1 MSSKNKNTKHSAEPV
16 NAIGKVYNFCS
27 KKKLIL
33 TVAVCVILA
42 LIAGIIIRGVN
53 LAIEF
58 EGGTMLTYSYIGDL
72 DTNKIDSE
80 AENIVGVPV
89 SVRTGESLDSDGYQV
104 TLSFTSEE
112 GLNADRQ
119 FELTEAL
126 TSAFPENQLE
136 LFDSNDVSPASGR
149 EFLLKCLLAMVVAAV
164 LIIIYIAI
172 RFSKIGGWSAGICSI
187 FALCHDLVAALA
199 ASILFGFEF
208 NANIVAVILTILGY
222 SINNTIVIYDRIR
235 ENRTLFPKASLN
247 ELINMGCSQ
256 SLKRSIRTSVTT
268 IGTMIIVS
276 IVVLVS
282 GYTSLLSFSVPL
294 IFGLISG
301 TYSSIFV
308 APVTWSWWKG
318 KESKKSNKD

>member
-1 MSSKNKNTKHSAEPV
+1 MSNKKKNTNHSAEPV
-16 NAIGKVYNFCS
+16 KAVGKVYDFCS

-33 TVAVCVILA
+33 IVAICVVLA
-42 LIAGIIIRGVN
+42 LIIGIVVRGVN

-58 EGGTMLTYSYIGDL
+58 KGGTMLTYSYVGDL
-72 DTNKIDSE
+72 DINKIDSE
-80 AENIVGVPV
+80 TENIVGVPV
-89 SVRTGESLDSDGYQV
+89 NVRTGESLDSDGYQI

-112 GLNADRQ
+112 GLTAERQ
-119 FELTEAL
+119 SELTEAL
-126 TSAFPENQLE
+126 SSAFPENQLQ

-149 EFLLKCLLAMVVAAV
+149 EFLLKCLLAMVVAAI

-199 ASILFGFEF
+199 ASVLFGFEF

-235 ENRTLFPKASLN
+235 ENRTLYPKTSLN

-256 SLKRSIRTSVTT
+256 SLRRSVRTSITT
-268 IGTMIIVS
+268 VGTMIIVS
-276 IVVLVS
+276 VVVLIS

-318 KESKKSNKD
+318 NEKKKSSKD

>member
-1 MSSKNKNTKHSAEPV
+1 MSTKKQNKTPETVPAKTA
-16 NAIGKVYNFCS
+16 GKIYDFCS
-27 KKKLIL
+27 KKTLIL
-33 TVAVCVILA
+33 VIAICVILA
-42 LIAGIIIRGVN
+42 LVVGIVLRGVN

-58 EGGTMLTYSYIGDL
+58 EGGTMLTYSYTGDI
-72 DTNKIDSE
+72 DTNTVSSE
-80 AENIVGVPV
+80 VQSIVNVPV
-89 SVRTGESLDSDGYQV
+89 NVRTGENLDSGGSQI
-104 TLSFTSEE
+104 TISFTSDE

-119 FELTEAL
+119 YELTEKLASL
-126 TSAFPENQLE
+126 FPESGIE
-136 LFDSNDVSPASGR
+136 LYDSNDVSPSSGR

-235 ENRTLFPKASLN
+235 ENRTLYPSASLN

-256 SLKRSIRTSVTT
+256 SLRRSIRTSITT

-276 IVVLVS
+276 IVVFAS

-301 TYSSIFV
+301 TYSSLFV

-318 KESKKSNKD
+318 RESKESDK

>member
-1 MSSKNKNTKHSAEPV
+1 MSKNKKTTASAASAPT
-16 NAIGKVYNFCS
+16 GKIYNFCS

-33 TVAVCVILA
+33 IVAVCVVIA
-42 LIAGIIIRGVN
+42 LIAGIAIRGVKR
-53 LAIEF
+53 AIEF
-58 EGGTMLTYSYIGDL
+58 KGGTMLTYSYNGSL
-72 DTNKIDSE
+72 DTNEIKNS
-80 AENIVGVPV
+80 AEEIVNVPV
-89 SVRTGESLDSDGYQV
+89 NVRTGESLDNSGHQLV
-104 TLSFTSEE
+104 LSFTSSE

-119 FELTEAL
+119 FELNEAL
-126 TSAFPENQLE
+126 TAKFPDNQLV
-136 LFDSNDVSPASGR
+136 LSDSNDVSPASGR
-149 EFLLKCLLAMVVAAV
+149 EFLLKCLIAMIVAAL
-164 LIIIYIAI
+164 LIIIYIAV
-172 RFSKIGGWSAGICSI
+172 RFRKIGGWSAGVCSI

-199 ASILFGFEF
+199 ASIIFGFEF

-235 ENRTLFPKASLN
+235 ENRTLYPKATLN

-256 SLKRSIRTSVTT
+256 SLKRSIRTSITT
-268 IGTMIIVS
+268 IGTMVSVS
-276 IVVLVS
+276 IVVFVS

-318 KESKKSNKD
+318 RTPDKNNKKK